1 MTFSDRAKRPSLIP
15 LFLIALVA
23 VGFEV
28 ALTRYFAIASWAEYG
43 YWVISIAMVGVC
55 SSGVVLA
62 LAPEW
67 FKRNAVGLLSAIPVG
82 LLLALAL
89 GFWWTTN
96 VQFNPLEL
104 QNHALMTTQLARI
117 GEYYLALFPFF
128 FLSGLFIGLYFVAFD
143 DIIPKIYA
151 ADLVGAGCGGI
162 LVLGLMAVLH
172 PFQLPLALLPL
183 IVASGL
189 FFEKLRR
196 RYWWA
201 LGLAAICAAGI
212 LLTQV
217 KADYNEYKSISP
229 PLKVEG
235 SKIIEEAR
243 SSRGVYAVLDNFT
256 ERLDIDLSNNEQ
268 VLGGAQPIATYG
280 LYNDGNR
287 VTSLAKAKPGEL
299 AYLNASLDIFPYRI
313 RPNASAL
320 LIGTRGGFRL
330 DEVKALGVK
339 TIHGI
344 EPDPVLQRFV
354 LQYRSD
360 IKPSEITNTA
370 PQVFFSQAA
379 AKLDVIDIASDFL
392 SQSEANKYLFTTDG
406 FAQALGALQPN
417 GILSVPMSIRE
428 FTVYALKATLTARDA
443 LLARGVKEPNQHIIV
458 YRSAWNARVLVSPSP
473 FTAQDI
479 AALKLFAEERS
490 FDASYFPGVNLAAQ
504 KVWNDLPSTSFDEE
518 SAARSEEASDA
529 LAKEIN
535 AALFKNELP
544 SRAFNLSPAT
554 ADRPFFNSV
563 LRLTEIKPIFDR
575 IQMVPREE
583 LGVLI
588 NVAVLIQACLLAA
601 LVLTLPL
608 FKRATLG
615 AKPATALKAMGY
627 FAGLGL
633 GYLMIQIYLIEKST
647 ALLNDRALAFALV
660 LGTMLIASGVGSFL
674 SARWERDTFC
684 GVRLAWVVIV
694 VWAIFAYF
702 ALDIVLASAVALPLW
717 VKCVIV
723 IFMVATISVALGFPF
738 SLGLV
743 SLKDTPGFVPWA
755 WSLNGAFSVVATPL
769 ANLLALSVGLSTL
782 VILGGMLY
790 TLCLVCLPRI
800 SNSARI

>member
-1 MTFSDRAKRPSLIP
+1 MTFSDRAARPSLIP

-62 LAPEW
+62 LAPHW
-67 FKRNAVGLLSAIPVG
+67 FKRNALVLLSAIPIA
-82 LLLALAL
+82 LLPALAL

-96 VQFNPLEL
+96 VKFNPLEL
-104 QNHALMTTQLARI
+104 QNHALMASQLARI

-151 ADLVGAGCGGI
+151 ADLVGAGLGGI
-162 LVLGLMAVLH
+162 LVLGLMTVLH
-172 PFQLPLALLPL
+172 PFQLPLALLPI
-183 IVASGL
+183 IVISAL
-189 FFEKLRR
+189 FFANLRR
-196 RYWWA
+196 RYWTILA
-201 LGLAAICAAGI
+201 LATLCAAGI

-235 SKIIEEAR
+235 SKIIQEAR

-268 VLGGAQPIATYG
+268 ILGNAQPIATYG

-320 LIGTRGGFRL
+320 LVGTRGGFRL
-330 DEVKALGVK
+330 DEVTALNAK
-339 TIHGI
+339 TIHAI
-344 EPDPVLQRFV
+344 EPDPVLHRFV
-354 LQYRSD
+354 QQYRSD
-360 IKPSEITNTA
+360 FAPTAITNIA
-370 PQVFFSQAA
+370 PQVFFAQTPT
-379 AKLDVIDIASDFL
+379 KLDLIDIASDFFG
-392 SQSEANKYLFTTDG
+392 QSEPNKYLFTTDG

-443 LLARGVKEPNQHIIV
+443 LVMRGVKEPNQHIIV
-458 YRSAWNARVLVSPSP
+458 YRSAWNARVLISPSP
-473 FTAQDI
+473 FTADDI
-479 AALKLFAEERS
+479 AKLKIFAEERS
-490 FDASYFPGVNLAAQ
+490 FDASYFPGVEPAKQ

-518 SAARSEEASDA
+518 SAARSDEASDA

-544 SRAFNLSPAT
+544 SRAFNLEPAT

-563 LRLTEIKPIFDR
+563 LRLTEIKAIFER

-588 NVAVLIQACLLAA
+588 NVAVLLQAFALAA
-601 LVLTLPL
+601 LVLALPL

-615 AKPATALKAMGY
+615 AKPATALRAMGY

-660 LGTMLIASGVGSFL
+660 LGTMLIASGIGSYL
-674 SARWERDTFC
+674 SSRFERDTAR
-684 GVRLAWVVIV
+684 GVRLAWIVIV
-694 VWAIFAYF
+694 AWALVAYF
-702 ALDIVLASAVALPLW
+702 ALDSLLAAAVGLPLL
-717 VKCVIV
+717 VKCLFVMIL
-723 IFMVATISVALGFPF
+723 VASVSVALGFPF

-743 SLKDTPGFVPWA
+743 SLKDAPGFVPWA
-755 WSLNGAFSVVATPL
+755 WSLNGAFSVIATPL
-769 ANLLALSVGLSTL
+769 ANLLALSVGLRTL
-782 VILGGMLY
+782 VVLGAVLY
-790 TLCLVCLPRI
+790 TLCFVCLPRA
-800 SNSARI
+800 SRAY